1 MSRSRR
7 KPYWSIADS
16 TKEWKKSWHG
26 RMRARLKAQ
35 LHRNPE
41 AVPHNIN
48 PNEYSDVYDS
58 PRDGGSQYVGKDEDW
73 ADKERI
79 TRK

>member
-16 TKEWKKSWHG
+16 TKEWKKSWHR
-26 RMRARLKAQ
+26 RMRARLRMQ
-35 LHRNPE
+35 LHSDPE
-41 AVPHNIN
+41 SMPVIIN
-48 PNEYSDVYDS
+48 PNAHSNVYDS

-73 ADKERI
+73 VDKERI